1 MRDTQLPTSATI
13 ADGLKL
19 VLELS
24 ARGAPQDELLQ
35 ALAEAACRLGG
46 PGTCSAIFT
55 RSGADTLRLRA
66 SKGLSS
72 KVRMAMQTV
81 QIGPDE
87 LSAGRAAASGEPVI
101 VEDILNHP
109 GFQRWRAFSVEAEV
123 FAAWSFPL
131 MSSKGKVQGT
141 LTLYPGR
148 CGAPNEAVQAEV
160 AYFANV
166 ASLLID
172 REHLLEESERR
183 RRLCQ
188 TFLQNSPDGAYV
200 LNLDFRFVYVN
211 ESLLRI
217 WGRSWE
223 EAIGNSFLEL
233 GYEPWEAALHE
244 RELRQVIQTKKP
256 VSGEVPYRG
265 RRGQRVYDYVFVPV
279 LGPDGEVE
287 AIAGTGR
294 DITESRSVQEALR
307 ASQAQ
312 REQELR
318 DASSRKDEFL
328 AMLAHELRNP
338 LAPIGCAAE
347 LLNVGLNAEE
357 VQELGQ
363 VIQRQ
368 VQHMT
373 GLVDELLDVSRVTRG
388 LVRLHWQPVDLGRV
402 ARDAVEQARPLLEER
417 RHHIELELGA
427 GPHMVHGDPM
437 RLVQVVANLL
447 NNAAKYTEEGGQVRL
462 SIASGPDSIQLCVA
476 DNGMGMPPELLTRA
490 FEPFVQEQ
498 RSWHRAQGG
507 LGLGLSLVKS
517 LVELH
522 GGSVQAFS
530 EGPGRG
536 TQVSLRL
543 PPLDPQALHALPTP
557 AAIGS
562 DAASAE
568 RAAARSLRI
577 LVVDNDA
584 DCARMLAQWL
594 RASGHTVRTEH
605 DPLAALALAPEWQP
619 DLCLLDIGMPVM
631 DGLQLARELRRLEAL
646 RHCRL
651 VAVTGFDGEQIRVQ
665 TAEAGFD
672 QHLIKPASPQQLKL
686 LLQEYGSS

>member
-1 MRDTQLPTSATI
+1 MPDTQLPTSATI
-13 ADGLKL
+13 ADALKP

-24 ARGAPQDELLQ
+24 ARGASQDELLQ
-35 ALAEAACRLGG
+35 ALVEAACLLGG
-46 PGTCSAIFT
+46 QGTRTAIFT
-55 RSGADTLRLRA
+55 RSGADTLSLRA
-66 SKGLSS
+66 SKGLSAET
-72 KVRMAMQTV
+72 RLAMQTV
-81 QIGPDE
+81 GIGPDQ
-87 LSAGRAAASGEPVI
+87 LSSGRAAASGEPVI
-101 VEDILNHP
+101 VEDILNNP
-109 GFQRWRAFSVEAEV
+109 SFQRWQAFFLEAGV
-123 FAAWSFPL
+123 VATWSFPL
-131 MSSKGKVQGT
+131 MSSKGKVYGT
-141 LTLYPGR
+141 LTFYPGS
-148 CGAPNEAVQAEV
+148 CGAPSEKIRAEV

-172 REHLLEESERR
+172 REQLLEEAERR

-188 TFLQNSPDGAYV
+188 TFLQHSPDAAYV
-200 LNLDFRFVYVN
+200 LNLNFRFVYVN
-211 ESLLRI
+211 ESLLHI
-217 WGRSWE
+217 WGRSWD
-223 EAIGNSFLEL
+223 EAIGKSFIEL

-244 RELRQVIQTKKP
+244 RELQQVILTRKP
-256 VSGEVPYRG
+256 VCGEVPYRG
-265 RRGQRVYDYVFVPV
+265 RKGPRIYDYVFVPV

-312 REQELR
+312 REQELH
-318 DASSRKDEFL
+318 DASRRKDEFL

-357 VQELGQ
+357 VQEVGQ

-388 LVRLHWQPVDLGRV
+388 LVRLHWQQVDLARV
-402 ARDAVEQARPLLEER
+402 ARDAVEQARPLLNER
-417 RHHIELELGA
+417 RHNIELELGA
-427 GPHMVHGDPM
+427 GPYLVLGDPM

-447 NNAAKYTEEGGQVRL
+447 NNAAKYTEEGGQLRL
-462 SIASGPDSIQLCVA
+462 SIASGPDSVQLCVA

-522 GGSVQAFS
+522 GGSVQACS
-530 EGPGRG
+530 DGPGRG
-536 TQVSLRL
+536 SQVSLRL
-543 PPLDPQALHALPTP
+543 PHPDQQALASMP
-557 AAIGS
+557 APPVIES
-562 DAASAE
+562 DAASVTT
-568 RAAARSLRI
+568 RSLRI

-594 RASGHTVRTEH
+594 RASGHTVRTEQ
-605 DPLAALALAPEWQP
+605 DPLTALALAPEWRP
-619 DLCLLDIGMPVM
+619 ELCLLDIGMPVM
-631 DGLQLARELRRLEAL
+631 DGLQLARELRRLDAL
-646 RHCRL
+646 RDCSL
-651 VAVTGFDGEQIRVQ
+651 VAVTGFDGEQIRAQ
-665 TAEAGFD
+665 IAEAGFD
-672 QHLIKPASPQQLKL
+672 QHLIKPASPQQLKS
-686 LLQEYGSS
+686 LLQGCGGS